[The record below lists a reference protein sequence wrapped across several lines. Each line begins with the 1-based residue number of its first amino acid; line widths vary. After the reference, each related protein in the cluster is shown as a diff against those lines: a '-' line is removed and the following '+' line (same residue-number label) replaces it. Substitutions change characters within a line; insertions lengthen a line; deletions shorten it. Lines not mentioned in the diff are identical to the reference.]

1 MDEFLRRRDKLGL
14 RPDPSFGERYGLS
27 VNEPESEELDELN
40 ACALVRFGRGRF
52 GELEIV
58 LFSPDIIFCI
68 DFTDTRVIILKKNI
82 LENISLI

>member
-14 RPDPSFGERYGLS
+14 RPDPSLGERYGLS

-52 GELEIV
+52 GELGIV

-68 DFTDTRVIILKKNI
+68 DFTDTRVIILKK
-82 LENISLI
+82 ISLKIFL